1 MTRSL
6 PIFVMLLVAC
16 AKDAPESSP
25 PAQEEPASE
34 QTVFFGQMAASP
46 QGIPRPTSACMGQ
59 PRVSWES
66 WAEGF
71 FRGYCTSCH
80 STDLED
86 RWGAPEGIN
95 FDTEADVVALKQQI
109 QSSVLDSGRMP
120 VGGGVI
126 ESDLELLQIYLSCG
140 M

>member
-1 MTRSL
+1 MRVL
-6 PIFVMLLVAC
+6 GWMLCFVTLGC
-16 AKDAPESSP
+16 DAEDKASVGVSGSTATVDSAEPDSDPDPDPE
-25 PAQEEPASE
+25 E
-34 QTVFFGQMAASP
+34 T
-46 QGIPRPTSACMGQ
+46 GQ
-59 PRVSWES
+59 PPGPCDGLPEVTWNG
-66 WAEGF
+66 WAQGF

-80 STDLED
+80 SVTAPD

-95 FDTEADVVALKQQI
+95 FDTEADVVALKHQI
-109 QSSVLDSGRMP
+109 QSSVLDSSRMP